1 MAQEAAP
8 APAPAPAPKADAP
21 TTATTGTPSGVGGPP
36 PPTPPADNP
45 FGIFMM
51 IGPMMLIF
59 YFLFIRP
66 ENKRKKEKEVL
77 MAQMK
82 PKDKVVTIGGLYGTI
97 VEVDGDDVVLL
108 VDSKKDVKMRFR
120 RTAVDIVEQAK
131 SEK

>member
-1 MAQEAAP
+1 LAEAAP
-8 APAPAPAPKADAP
+8 APAPTPAPKAEAAP

-36 PPTPPADNP
+36 PPAPPADNP

-66 ENKRKKEKEVL
+66 ENKRKKEKEVQ
-77 MAQMK
+77 MASMK

-97 VEVDGDDVVLL
+97 VEIDGDEVVLL
-108 VDSKKDVKMRFR
+108 VDAKKDVKLRFR
-120 RTAVDIVEQAK
+120 RTAVDVVEPTK
-131 SEK
+131 S

>member
-8 APAPAPAPKADAP
+8 APAPAPAPKAEAP
-21 TTATTGTPSGVGGPP
+21 TTATTGTPTGGIGPA
-36 PPTPPADNP
+36 PTPPPQENP
-45 FGIFMM
+45 FGIFLM

-66 ENKRKKEKEVL
+66 ENKRRKEKETL

-97 VEVDGDDVVLL
+97 VEIDGDDVVLL
-108 VDSKKDVKMRFR
+108 VDAKKDVKLRFR
-120 RTAVDIVEQAK
+120 RTAVDVVEQAK
-131 SEK
+131 S

>member
-1 MAQEAAP
+1 
-8 APAPAPAPKADAP
+8 
-21 TTATTGTPSGVGGPP
+21 
-36 PPTPPADNP
+36 
-45 FGIFMM
+45 M

-66 ENKRKKEKEVL
+66 ENKRRKEKETL

-97 VEVDGDDVVLL
+97 VEIDGDDVVLL

-120 RTAVDIVEQAK
+120 RTAVDVVEQAK
-131 SEK
+131 S